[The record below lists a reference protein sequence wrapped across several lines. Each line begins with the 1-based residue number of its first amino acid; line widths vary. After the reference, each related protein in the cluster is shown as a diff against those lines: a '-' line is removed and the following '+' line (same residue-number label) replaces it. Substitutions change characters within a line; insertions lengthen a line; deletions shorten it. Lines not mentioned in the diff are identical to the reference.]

1 MKFFTIGYGGRKP
14 EEFINLLKGNGIR
27 TVVDVR
33 LRPDKASMGTYAK
46 AKDDN
51 KGIQS
56 LLARADIQYFSF
68 VELGNL
74 FRDFEDWPQ
83 RYRCLLDKAGELL
96 TERLSNVPQPFCLL
110 CAEKDASAC
119 HRKLI
124 ADYLI
129 CKSHQVEHL

>member
-14 EEFINLLKGNGIR
+14 EEFLNLLKGNGISS
-27 TVVDVR
+27 VVDVR
-33 LRPDKASMGTYAK
+33 LRPDKASMGIYAK

-56 LLARADIQYFSF
+56 MLARADIKYFSF

-74 FRDFEDWPQ
+74 FLSFDDWAQ
-83 RYRCLLDKAGELL
+83 RYQRLLDKAGELL

-110 CAEKDASAC
+110 CAEKDPSAC

-129 CKSHQVEHL
+129 NKGHQVEHL

>member
-33 LRPDKASMGTYAK
+33 LRPDKASMGIYAK
-46 AKDDN
+46 AKDSN

-56 LLARADIQYFSF
+56 LLARADIQYLSF

-74 FRDFEDWPQ
+74 FRDFDDWPQ
-83 RYRCLLDKAGELL
+83 RYRCLLDKAGDLL

-110 CAEKDASAC
+110 CAEKDTSAC

-124 ADYLI
+124 ADYLVG
-129 CKSHQVEHL
+129 KGYQVEHL

>member
-1 MKFFTIGYGGRKP
+1 MKFYTIGYGGRKP

-33 LRPDKASMGTYAK
+33 LRPDKASMGIYAK
-46 AKDDN
+46 AKDSN

-56 LLARADIQYFSF
+56 LLARADIQYLSF

-74 FRDFEDWPQ
+74 FRDFDDWPQ
-83 RYRCLLDKAGELL
+83 RYRCLLDKAGDLL
-96 TERLSNVPQPFCLL
+96 TERLSGVKQPFCLL

-119 HRKLI
+119 HRNLI
-124 ADYLI
+124 ADYLVG
-129 CKSHQVEHL
+129 KGYQVEHL